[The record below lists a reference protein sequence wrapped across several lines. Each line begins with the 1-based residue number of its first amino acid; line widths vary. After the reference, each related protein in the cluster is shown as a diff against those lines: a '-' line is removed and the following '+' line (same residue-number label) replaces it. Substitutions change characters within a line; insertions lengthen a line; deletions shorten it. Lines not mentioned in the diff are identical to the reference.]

1 MEGRSLSVSLP
12 YLLCN
17 NPSCG
22 KKGVPGVGLPGT
34 KNIAWALWAES
45 WGCGTRG
52 GLGKDLQMGK
62 GR

>member
-1 MEGRSLSVSLP
+1 MEGRSLSLSC
-12 YLLCN
+12 LLCN

-34 KNIAWALWAES
+34 KNIAWALWAVLGIWDKGS
-45 WGCGTRG
+45 
-52 GLGKDLQMGK
+52 LGKDLQMGK